1 MNRTRSINIRLSSE
15 TQKYALAGAIFGLL
29 FPLMATTIRLQ
40 LLGLPFNLSNIAF
53 IQTSDPLLWII
64 DSAPLFLGLFAA
76 FAGRRQDILQKL
88 NDDLSWQGAELE
100 AARSTL
106 EERVRMRT
114 ADLTKQASQLQTIAV
129 AARAIASV
137 QELDSLLSDISNS
150 VSERFGYYHVGI
162 YLLDETGEFAV
173 LRAANSEGG
182 KRMLMRQHRLQ
193 IDNNSIVGYTAFLNE
208 PRIALDVGADSV
220 YFNNPELP
228 ETRSEM
234 ALPLRAGRRLFGVLD
249 MQSTE
254 SNAFTPNDI
263 SILEILAD
271 QIAIAIENA
280 RLFSEAQH
288 ALSEA
293 RATFEKYSQQ
303 EWNKFGN
310 VVRHTGFVYDGKQIH
325 PLTEAIQRQRLAQTG
340 SLSIDK
346 TSSDLTMPI
355 RLRGQTIGVLDVRPR
370 NGSRRWTQDELAV
383 VEAAAERAALALENA
398 RLVESAQRRAGRE
411 RAIGEISA
419 RIGAVSDQDLIM
431 QTAVEE
437 LGRKIGNT
445 EIRIEIDVEPVRPG
459 NMES

>member
-1 MNRTRSINIRLSSE
+1 MTVYRWSE

-29 FPLMATTIRLQ
+29 FPVMAIIIRLQ
-40 LLGLPFNLSNIAF
+40 QLGMPFSLSNVANV
-53 IQTSDPLLWII
+53 QSSDPLLWII

-76 FAGRRQDILQKL
+76 LAGRRQDYLQKL
-88 NDDLSWQGAELE
+88 NADLRRQGAELE
-100 AARSTL
+100 AARLTL
-106 EERVRMRT
+106 EERVRVRT
-114 ADLTKQASQLQTIAV
+114 LELTKQASQLQTIAV

-137 QELDSLLSDISNS
+137 QDLDSQLTDVSDS

-162 YLLDETGEFAV
+162 FLLDETGEFAV

-182 KRMLMRQHRLQ
+182 KHMLMRQHRLRL
-193 IDNNSIVGYTAFLNE
+193 DNNSIVGYTAFLNE
-208 PRIALDVGADSV
+208 PRIALDVGVDSV
-220 YFNNPELP
+220 FFNNPDLP

-254 SNAFTPNDI
+254 PNAFTQDDI

-280 RLFSEAQH
+280 RLFTEAQQ

-293 RATFEKYSQQ
+293 RTTFEKYSRQ

-325 PLTEAIQRQRLAQTG
+325 PMTETIQRQRLAQTG

-346 TSSDLTMPI
+346 TSSGLTMPI

-370 NGSRRWTQDELAV
+370 KGSRRWTQDELAV
-383 VEAAAERAALALENA
+383 VEAAADRAALAIENA
-398 RLVESAQRRAGRE
+398 RLVENAQRRAGRE
-411 RAIGEISA
+411 RAIGEISS
-419 RIGAVSDQDLIM
+419 RIGAVSDQDLIL

-445 EIRIEIDVEPVRPG
+445 EIRIEIDVEPVPTG
-459 NMES
+459 KSES

>member
-1 MNRTRSINIRLSSE
+1 MNRAPNISVRRWSE

-29 FPLMATTIRLQ
+29 FPVIATILRLQ
-40 LLGLPFNLSNIAF
+40 LLGMPFNPSNVANV
-53 IQTSDPLLWII
+53 QSSDPLLWII

-76 FAGRRQDILQKL
+76 LAGRRQDNLQKL
-88 NDDLSWQGAELE
+88 NEDLRRQGAELE
-100 AARSTL
+100 AARLTL

-129 AARAIASV
+129 AARALASV
-137 QELDSLLSDISNS
+137 QDLDSLLTDISDS

-162 YLLDETGEFAV
+162 FLLDEDGEFAV

-182 KRMLMRQHRLQ
+182 KRMLMRQHRLHL
-193 IDNNSIVGYTAFLNE
+193 DNNSIVGYTAFLNE
-208 PRIALDVGADSV
+208 PRIALDVGVDSV
-220 YFNNPELP
+220 FFNNPDLP

-249 MQSTE
+249 MQSTQP
-254 SNAFTPNDI
+254 NAFTQDDI

-280 RLFSEAQH
+280 RLFSEAQQ
-288 ALSEA
+288 ALAEA
-293 RATFEKYSQQ
+293 RTTFEKYSRQ
-303 EWNKFGN
+303 EWNKFGI

-346 TSSDLTMPI
+346 TSSGLTMPI
-355 RLRGQTIGVLDVRPR
+355 RLRGQTIGVLAVRPR
-370 NGSRRWTQDELAV
+370 KGARRWTQDELAV
-383 VEAAAERAALALENA
+383 VEAAADRAALALENA
-398 RLVESAQRRAGRE
+398 RLVENAQRRAGRE
-411 RAIGEISA
+411 RAIGEISS
-419 RIGAVSDQDLIM
+419 RIGAVSDQDLIL

-445 EIRIEIDVEPVRPG
+445 EIRIEIDVEPVLPG
-459 NMES
+459 NTEL

>member
-1 MNRTRSINIRLSSE
+1 
-15 TQKYALAGAIFGLL
+15 
-29 FPLMATTIRLQ
+29 
-40 LLGLPFNLSNIAF
+40 
-53 IQTSDPLLWII
+53 
-64 DSAPLFLGLFAA
+64 
-76 FAGRRQDILQKL
+76 
-88 NDDLSWQGAELE
+88 
-100 AARSTL
+100 
-106 EERVRMRT
+106 MRT

-193 IDNNSIVGYTAFLNE
+193 IDNNSVVGYTAFLNE
-208 PRIALDVGADSV
+208 PRIALDVGADAV

-254 SNAFTPNDI
+254 SNAFTPADI
-263 SILEILAD
+263 SVLEILAD

-280 RLFSEAQH
+280 RLFSEAQQ
-288 ALSEA
+288 ALSET

-411 RAIGEISA
+411 RAIGEISS
-419 RIGAVSDQDLIM
+419 RIGAVSDQELIM